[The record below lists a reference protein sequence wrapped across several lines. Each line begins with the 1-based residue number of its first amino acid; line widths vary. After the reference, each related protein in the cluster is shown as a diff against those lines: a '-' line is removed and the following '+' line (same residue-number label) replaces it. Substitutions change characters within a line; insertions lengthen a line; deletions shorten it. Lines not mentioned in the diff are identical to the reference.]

1 MYWLNFVTML
11 RKLATGWVLG
21 VLTPIVLGLTM
32 ACLGLLPSRANAPQP
47 AWAKA
52 FTQMALHKYVERH
65 APRIVNPVAATEDNL
80 LAGLNVFKDQCTGC
94 HGDPT
99 APSAYGA
106 SFYPA
111 APQFA
116 SHPPRLPDYQL
127 FWIIRNGV
135 RYSGMSAY
143 DRQWDNDRVKSD
155 EQIWKVALFLSRLD
169 TLPPAVDAAWRGK

>member
-1 MYWLNFVTML
+1 MI
-11 RKLATGWVLG
+11 RKLAAGWLLG
-21 VLTPIVLGLTM
+21 VLTPLVLGLSM

-52 FTQMALHKYVERH
+52 VAQMALHKYVERH
-65 APRIVNPVAATEDNL
+65 APRIANPIAATDDNL
-80 LAGLNVFKDQCTGC
+80 LAGLQVFNDQCSGC
-94 HGDPT
+94 HGGPN

-116 SHPPRLPDYQL
+116 WHPPRLPDYQL

-155 EQIWKVALFLSRLD
+155 DQIWKAALFLSRLD
-169 TLPPAVDAAWRGK
+169 ALPPAVDAVWRGK